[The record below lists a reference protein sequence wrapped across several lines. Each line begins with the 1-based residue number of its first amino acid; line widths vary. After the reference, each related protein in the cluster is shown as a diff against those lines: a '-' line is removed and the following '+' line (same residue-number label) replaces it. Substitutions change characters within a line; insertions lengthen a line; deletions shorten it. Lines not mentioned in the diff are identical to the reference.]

1 MVEKK
6 NILKTNGE
14 QMNTEETKPTLKI
27 TETLEIKNSSNIS
40 AISYTNTD
48 SMIVRFKN
56 GGEYLYKK
64 VPKETYQAMAK
75 SESAGKYLNS
85 MVKGKFEYEQVD
97 TKKIE
102 KDLVQAAADINKEA
116 AMRIDAGLRADL
128 KQAEIKEVGTPNMP
142 KPIDGLVDDEAVDKF
157 MEDNKEL
164 MRKLAR
170 GKLNDDVHVVMP
182 SELSLEELAELEI
195 IKKEDAK

>member
-1 MVEKK
+1 
-6 NILKTNGE
+6 
-14 QMNTEETKPTLKI
+14 MNNKHTGSSFDSFVKDEDLEIETKPTLKI

-75 SESAGKYLNS
+75 SESAGKYLNA
-85 MVKGKFEYEQVD
+85 MVKGKFDYVQLDKKEVAALITAKALEDLRQV
-97 TKKIE
+97 
-102 KDLVQAAADINKEA
+102 
-116 AMRIDAGLRADL
+116 
-128 KQAEIKEVGTPNMP
+128 KEVGTPNMP
-142 KPIDGLVDDEAVDKF
+142 KPFDGLVDDEAVDKF

-170 GKLNDDVHVVMP
+170 GKSNDDVHVVMP
-182 SELSLEELAELEI
+182 SELTLEELAELEV